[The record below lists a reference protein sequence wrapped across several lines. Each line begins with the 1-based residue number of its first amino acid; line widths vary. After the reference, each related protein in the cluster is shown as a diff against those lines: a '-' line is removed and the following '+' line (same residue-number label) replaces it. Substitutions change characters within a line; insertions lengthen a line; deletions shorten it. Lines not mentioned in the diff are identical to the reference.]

1 MKSSVFPLVFLL
13 LALPACAQRTVRY
26 AIIAPSTAEAISL
39 LGDTLWSLPMDAQ
52 GGPARIERLT
62 RARTAIAKNPYGLQ
76 PQLELARSTAA
87 IGRLRESVQLL
98 TDAAG
103 LYFTD
108 PRIYRYRGELLLW
121 LREADLAITDLQR
134 AGRLAIGMAPFPE
147 YLDSPD
153 GPPGFTTMQYQTTL
167 LLGVALYC
175 KGDFPAARA
184 ALLDAVKWAIT
195 GDQLAEITLWLFFAV
210 RRIGEGDEGAE
221 VLASVRQGWATGS
234 RRHEIDLLLAFTGA
248 IASDTIRARALAA
261 ADDERALYS
270 YGIGYYLMT
279 AAGRQDE
286 AEPWLEQARSIR
298 NWTALPYLAAEADL
312 ARLRSRESGRKR
324 DKPQIRPETG
334 RGR

>member
-1 MKSSVFPLVFLL
+1 MKSSVLPLAFLFSA
-13 LALPACAQRTVRY
+13 LAGCAQRTVRY

-52 GGPARIERLT
+52 SGPARIERLT
-62 RARTAIAKNPYGLQ
+62 QARTAIAKNPYGLQ

-103 LYFTD
+103 IYFSD

-121 LREADLAITDLQR
+121 LREPDLAIADLQK
-134 AGRLAIGMAPFPE
+134 AGRLAIGMTPFPE
-147 YLDSPD
+147 YLNSPD

-195 GDQLAEITLWLFFAV
+195 GDQLAETTLWLFFAV
-210 RRIGEGDEGAE
+210 RRIGAGDEGAE
-221 VLASVRQGWATGS
+221 VLASVRRGWATGS

-248 IASDTIRARALAA
+248 FPSDTIRARALAA
-261 ADDERALYS
+261 AGDERALYS
-270 YGIGYYLMT
+270 FGIGYYLML

-286 AEPWLEQARSIR
+286 AEPWLEQARTSR
-298 NWTALPYLAAEADL
+298 NWTALAYLAAEADL
-312 ARLRSRESGRKR
+312 ARLR
-324 DKPQIRPETG
+324 G
-334 RGR
+334 RGREQP

>member
-1 MKSSVFPLVFLL
+1 MKSSVFPLAFLL
-13 LALPACAQRTVRY
+13 LALPGCAQRTVRY

-62 RARTAIAKNPYGLQ
+62 KARTAIAKNPYGLQ

-121 LREADLAITDLQR
+121 LREPDLAITDLQR

-147 YLDSPD
+147 YLNSPD
-153 GPPGFTTMQYQTTL
+153 GPGFTTMQYQTTL

-221 VLASVRQGWATGS
+221 VLASVRREWAAGS
-234 RRHEIDLLLAFTGA
+234 RRHEIDLLLAFTGNFP
-248 IASDTIRARALAA
+248 SDTIRARALAA
-261 ADDERALYS
+261 AGDERALYS
-270 YGIGYYLMT
+270 YGIGYYLML

-298 NWTALPYLAAEADL
+298 NWAALPYLAAEADL
-312 ARLRSRESGRKR
+312 SRLRNGERGRKR
-324 DKPQIRPETG
+324 DKPQIRPKTG
-334 RGR
+334 GSW